1 MTYVPLLSTN
11 ILSVSTMVKRGIKV
25 IFSEDGCKIYHKCDC
40 QIKGDVKATAS
51 NVDGIYKLDLL
62 SKKACVAVQKST
74 RRLWHRRLGHLNRT
88 GMRLLKTGLVYKL
101 SKKIL

>member
-1 MTYVPLLSTN
+1 
-11 ILSVSTMVKRGIKV
+11 MVKRGIKV

-51 NVDGIYKLDLL
+51 NVNGIYKLDLL
-62 SKKACVAVQKST
+62 SKKVCVAVQK
-74 RRLWHRRLGHLNRT
+74 RLWHRRLGHLNRT
-88 GMRLLKTGLVYKL
+88 GMRLLKNGLVYKL